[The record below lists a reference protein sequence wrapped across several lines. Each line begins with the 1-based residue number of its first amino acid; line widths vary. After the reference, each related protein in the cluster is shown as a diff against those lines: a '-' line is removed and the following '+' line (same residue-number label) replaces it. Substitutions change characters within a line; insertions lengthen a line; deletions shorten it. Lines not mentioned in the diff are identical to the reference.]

1 MATRRR
7 QFFETSSAGSA
18 SLVTNSGAST
28 TFLNSSSAGTAT
40 LTSNG
45 GDTSFTNSS
54 SAATATVITNNGGST
69 AFTETSSGG
78 QARFITNAG
87 GAVVFGG
94 LTTPGTTAGSIE
106 GAGRYR
112 LGDEELTVGSN
123 NLSTEVSG
131 VISGNGGSLVK
142 VGTGMLTLS
151 GADTYSGGTTV
162 NAGILQLGT
171 GGSLAA
177 AGRARRSMAGA
188 SISTAMTRPWAP
200 SPAPAGRSR
209 WAPAR

>member
-1 MATRRR
+1 MRPIVTNSGGATS
-7 QFFETSSAGSA
+7 FLDSSSAGSA
-18 SLVTNSGAST
+18 
-28 TFLNSSSAGTAT
+28 T
-40 LTSNG
+40 LTTTAGPRASA
-45 GDTSFTNSS
+45 SSS

-69 AFTETSSGG
+69 AFTGSSSGG
-78 QARFITNAG
+78 EARFVTNAG

-94 LTTPGTTAGSIE
+94 LTTSGTTAGSIE

-112 LGDEELTVGSN
+112 LGDEQLTVGSN

-142 VGTGMLTLS
+142 VGTGTLTLS
-151 GADTYSGGTTV
+151 GADTYGGGTTV
-162 NAGILQLGT
+162 NAGILRLGT

-177 AGRARRSMAGA
+177 RAGRSRSMAAA
-188 SISTAMTRPWAP
+188 SISTATARPSAR

-209 WAPAR
+209 SAPAR